1 MKLDY
6 CRNMGG
12 SVVTAAVVFLAGLW
26 MIYLLYEAKQAKRAR
41 SKMKHIV
48 HVNGTRG
55 KSSVSRLIEAG
66 LRAGGMRVFCK
77 TTGTDP
83 MTIDVLGREEPIIR
97 RAGAN
102 IKEQVEILRRAAAQ
116 DAEVLVVEC
125 MAIRP
130 ELQYAAQHKILKA
143 DIGVITNVRRDHT
156 DVMGETLGEIARALS
171 NTVPE
176 RGVLFTAE
184 RESKQVEILR
194 MAAQRLGTQFIQ
206 TLPDG
211 GEPNFDFAENIALA
225 LRVCEHL
232 GVARETALMGM
243 RQYHRDPYA
252 LSIHRWGQSVFING
266 FSINDVQSICMVW
279 DKVRRER
286 KLEEKRLILLVNNR
300 SDRGSRT
307 KDMVSVCALLAPAE
321 IWLLGAAGAYMKHR
335 IEKELPQC
343 AVKNLKNAAAI
354 SDEYMSE
361 DAVIFA
367 VGNIADEGR
376 RVIQRVREEGEELVP

>member
-1 MKLDY
+1 M
-6 CRNMGG
+6 
-12 SVVTAAVVFLAGLW
+12 TAAVVFLAGLW
-26 MIYLLYEAKQAKRAR
+26 IIYLLYEAKQVKRAR

-55 KSSVSRLIEAG
+55 KSSVSRMIEAG

-83 MTIDVLGREEPIIR
+83 MTIDVLSREEPIIR

-102 IKEQVEILRRAAAQ
+102 IKEQIGILCRAAEQ

-156 DVMGETLGEIARALS
+156 DVMGETLGEIALALS
-171 NTVPE
+171 NTAPE

-184 RESKQVEILR
+184 RGTQQVKILR
-194 MAAQRLGTQFIQ
+194 TAAQRLGTQFVQ
-206 TLPDG
+206 TIPDG
-211 GEPNFDFAENIALA
+211 SEPNFDFAENIALA
-225 LRVCEHL
+225 LRVCEYL
-232 GVARETALMGM
+232 GIPRETALMGM

-252 LSIHRWGQSVFING
+252 LSVHRWGQSVFING

-279 DKVRRER
+279 EKVCKEWNP
-286 KLEEKRLILLVNNR
+286 EGKRLILLVNNR

-307 KDMVSVCALLAPAE
+307 KDMVSVCKMLAPAE
-321 IWLLGAAGAYMKHR
+321 IWLLGAAGAYMKRR

-354 SDEYMSE
+354 SDEYMSG

>member
-1 MKLDY
+1 MT
-6 CRNMGG
+6 
-12 SVVTAAVVFLAGLW
+12 TAIVLFAGLW
-26 MIYLLYEAKQAKRAR
+26 LAYLLCEAKRAGSAR
-41 SKMKHIV
+41 RKIKHIV

-66 LRAGGMRVFCK
+66 LRANGVRVFCK

-83 MTIDVLGREEPIIR
+83 MTIDVSGREELITR
-97 RAGAN
+97 RAPAN
-102 IKEQVEILRRAAAQ
+102 IREQIGILCRAAAQ
-116 DAEVLVVEC
+116 NAQVLVVEC

-130 ELQYAAQHKILKA
+130 ELQYAAQHKILRA
-143 DIGVITNVRRDHT
+143 DVGVITNVRRDHT
-156 DVMGETLGEIARALS
+156 DVMGETLGEIAGALS

-184 RESKQVEILR
+184 REPRQADILR
-194 MAAQRLGTQFIQ
+194 ASAERRGTQFVQ

-211 GEPNFDFAENIALA
+211 GEPDFDFAENIALA

-232 GVARETALMGM
+232 GAARETALAGM

-252 LSIHRWGQSVFING
+252 LSVHRWGHSVFING
-266 FSINDVQSICMVW
+266 FSVNDVQSICLVW

-286 KLEEKRLILLVNNR
+286 GLENRELILLVNNR
-300 SDRGSRT
+300 GDRGSRT
-307 KDMVSVCALLAPAE
+307 KDMVSVCKLLSPAQV
-321 IWLLGAAGAYMKHR
+321 WLLGAAGAYMKHR

-343 AVKNLKNAAAI
+343 AVRTLRSAAAI
-354 SDEYMSE
+354 SDGDLS
-361 DAVIFA
+361 AGAAIFA

-376 RVIQRVREEGEELVP
+376 RVIQRVREEGKALVP

>member
-1 MKLDY
+1 M
-6 CRNMGG
+6 
-12 SVVTAAVVFLAGLW
+12 TAAVVFLAGLW
-26 MIYLLYEAKQAKRAR
+26 IIYLLYEAKRVKRAR

-66 LRAGGMRVFCK
+66 LRADGMRVFCK

-83 MTIDVLGREEPIIR
+83 MTIDVSGGEEPIIR

-102 IKEQVEILRRAAAQ
+102 IKEQMGILCRAAEQ

-171 NTVPE
+171 NTVPK
-176 RGVLFTAE
+176 RGALFTAE
-184 RESKQVEILR
+184 REPRQAEILR
-194 MAAQRLGTQFIQ
+194 TAAEKLSTQFVQ
-206 TLPDG
+206 VLPDG
-211 GEPNFDFAENIALA
+211 SEPNFDFAENIVLA
-225 LRVCEHL
+225 LRVCEYL
-232 GVARETALMGM
+232 GVPRETALMGM

-279 DKVRRER
+279 GKVCKEWNLER
-286 KLEEKRLILLVNNR
+286 KRLILLVNNR

-307 KDMVSVCALLAPAE
+307 KDMVSVCKMLAPAE